1 MGTILDR
8 RDSAS
13 CPSMRNLS
21 KKPAAELKN
30 LCVQVSERVCVYAD
44 RPTHRL
50 VCGYCVCVVVV
61 YVWLLYMVGVKAIE
75 EQIRQLAE
83 AEGADTRLERNLKA
97 ELRVVKTINA
107 DKADSEAEKKWKKI
121 AA

>member
-1 MGTILDR
+1 
-8 RDSAS
+8 
-13 CPSMRNLS
+13 
-21 KKPAAELKN
+21 
-30 LCVQVSERVCVYAD
+30 
-44 RPTHRL
+44 
-50 VCGYCVCVVVV
+50 
-61 YVWLLYMVGVKAIE
+61 MVGVKAIE

-121 AA
+121 VA